1 MLFHRH
7 RILLIDLQNMS
18 ASGKSKPYR
27 QKVKCSVCK
36 KLVDSD
42 YKEKHASSQHK
53 KEKVVFSVV
62 VSKNQTKIAFQG
74 NTSSSKLYT
83 TSTCTSVSG
92 EVVSSSKS
100 VCTSGRSKPFSQVS
114 GGDDANLDDGVSA
127 TAVDTVIHEHA
138 KTICGDVNLKN
149 SDDDISVI
157 SMSIDEEEL
166 SQEIMSQV
174 EEGDNDTT
182 VQVAATTVVT
192 EETDGKSFM
201 DDDDPLRP
209 KLSSYAPQMF
219 SNENF
224 NRDFQV
230 SWFDKYS
237 WLGFSVE
244 KSCGYCYACE
254 RYGSG
259 HDFEY
264 RNWKKPERLKKHTK
278 SDPHKLAMVKWMSHR
293 AQMKSNKSIISM
305 MDKNHLK
312 MVEKIANIFEL
323 SSNV

>member
-74 NTSSSKLYT
+74 DTSSSKLYT

-100 VCTSGRSKPFSQVS
+100 VCTSGRSTPFSQVS

-127 TAVDTVIHEHA
+127 TAVDTVIHEPVYSYPSKAGICCTFVANVLHTCCTHA
-138 KTICGDVNLKN
+138 T
-149 SDDDISVI
+149 
-157 SMSIDEEEL
+157 L
-166 SQEIMSQV
+166 SAI
-174 EEGDNDTT
+174 
-182 VQVAATTVVT
+182 
-192 EETDGKSFM
+192 
-201 DDDDPLRP
+201 
-209 KLSSYAPQMF
+209 
-219 SNENF
+219 EN
-224 NRDFQV
+224 
-230 SWFDKYS
+230 
-237 WLGFSVE
+237 
-244 KSCGYCYACE
+244 
-254 RYGSG
+254 
-259 HDFEY
+259 
-264 RNWKKPERLKKHTK
+264 T
-278 SDPHKLAMVKWMSHR
+278 
-293 AQMKSNKSIISM
+293 
-305 MDKNHLK
+305 
-312 MVEKIANIFEL
+312 
-323 SSNV
+323 